1 MKPGNQLRGA
11 ALCVAM
17 IAGLL
22 GACAS
27 APMASAPMASAP
39 MASAPMALEQG
50 SGKKFN
56 TGRVSLYLT
65 DYDGRPLSKAMV
77 NIESAGDTGKEYFRT
92 AAWSDVRGFVSFAGL
107 PEEIRI
113 SVFHAETLGNYSR
126 VFHVPSSGTTELR
139 MMIEPQVD

>member
-22 GACAS
+22 AACAS
-27 APMASAPMASAP
+27 APMT
-39 MASAPMALEQG
+39 SAPMALGQD

-65 DYDGRPLSKAMV
+65 DYEGRPLNKAMV
-77 NIESAGDTGKEYFRT
+77 NIESAGEPSKEYFRT
-92 AAWSDVRGFVSFAGL
+92 AAWSDVRGFVSFAGV
-107 PEEIRI
+107 PEDIRI
-113 SVFHAETLGNYSR
+113 SVYHAETAGNYSR

-139 MMIEPQVD
+139 MMIEPQVQ

>member
-1 MKPGNQLRGA
+1 MKSGKQLRAA

-22 GACAS
+22 AACAS
-27 APMASAPMASAP
+27 APKT
-39 MASAPMALEQG
+39 SAPMALEQD

-65 DYDGRPLSKAMV
+65 DYEGRPLNKAMV
-77 NIESAGDTGKEYFRT
+77 NIESAGEPSKEYFRT
-92 AAWSDVRGFVSFAGL
+92 AAWSDVRGFVSFAGV

-113 SVFHAETLGNYSR
+113 SVYHAESLGNYSR